1 MSDPNEMPTV
11 ARDSDS
17 VRGFLVARFDGGVE
31 MGPDLP
37 QGTWSRAYAFRHA
50 SSVRR
55 ENSVNRIRCPDGA
68 SLAS

>member
-37 QGTWSRAYAFRHA
+37 QGAWSRAYAFRHA
-50 SSVRR
+50 RV
-55 ENSVNRIRCPDGA
+55 CGA
-68 SLAS
+68 KTPSTASGALTAPR